1 MHFLEKSV
9 TRENFWTLDLE
20 NTFKNEDVAAGITK
34 RSFTK

>member
-1 MHFLEKSV
+1 MPFLEKSV
-9 TRENFWTLDLE
+9 TKGDFWTLDIE